1 MIGAARACA
10 EQRSRVLGRHD
21 AGLLLGLAL
30 LASACGPSER
40 QTERDRVLSSID
52 ELRASSATDT
62 SRRAELVRGLRAQ
75 TTETPLAARA
85 RDSCARAY
93 DLLNEANLLEAA
105 LREQVGSG
113 DKLDP
118 LALAARFRRA
128 EEALG
133 QSRGE
138 MELCERASTE
148 LRLRK

>member
-1 MIGAARACA
+1 MARHRARFA
-10 EQRSRVLGRHD
+10 LGF
-21 AGLLLGLAL
+21 ALA
-30 LASACGPSER
+30 ASACGPSEQ
-40 QTERDRVLSSID
+40 QTERDRILSSVD
-52 ELRASSATDT
+52 ELRASSSADT
-62 SRRAELVRGLRAQ
+62 TRRAELVQRLREQA
-75 TTETPLAARA
+75 TESPVGARA

-113 DKLDP
+113 EKLDP
-118 LALAARFRRA
+118 VALAARFRRA

>member
-1 MIGAARACA
+1 M
-10 EQRSRVLGRHD
+10 
-21 AGLLLGLAL
+21 
-30 LASACGPSER
+30 
-40 QTERDRVLSSID
+40 LSSID
-52 ELRASSATDT
+52 ELRASSAADT
-62 SRRAELVRGLRAQ
+62 ARRAELVRGLRAQ

-113 DKLDP
+113 EKLDP
-118 LALAARFRRA
+118 VGLAARFRRA

>member
-1 MIGAARACA
+1 MATRHRAR
-10 EQRSRVLGRHD
+10 
-21 AGLLLGLAL
+21 
-30 LASACGPSER
+30 LASCFVAAAMACGCGPSQE
-40 QTERDRVLSSID
+40 QTERDRILASVD
-52 ELRASSATDT
+52 ELRASSAADT
-62 SRRAELVRGLRAQ
+62 SRRAELVQRLREQ
-75 TTETPLAARA
+75 STETPAGARA

-105 LREQVGSG
+105 LREQVGSQE
-113 DKLDP
+113 KLDP
-118 LALAARFRRA
+118 VALAARFRRA